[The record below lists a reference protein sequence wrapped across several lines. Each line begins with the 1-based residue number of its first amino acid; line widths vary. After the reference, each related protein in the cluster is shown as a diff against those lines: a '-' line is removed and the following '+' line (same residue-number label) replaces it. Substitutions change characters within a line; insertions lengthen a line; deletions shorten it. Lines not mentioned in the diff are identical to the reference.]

1 MNSSVFTL
9 VGITLVSV
17 LLLVLLVISS
27 KRQKRVQRGAQGF
40 TESASKKTEDKN
52 AKNTWFAENLLEE
65 RLEGFRNN
73 EVSRS
78 AVRSAF
84 LAAEVYV
91 LSRSDGALDPYD
103 CTTRSGARGSRLIP
117 VYSSLKRLKKD
128 IKLVSSE
135 YSHVH
140 TLKVRDWILDLPSDY
155 GLVVN
160 PTLEYTFELLPEDV
174 AQIKF
179 EMS

>member
-1 MNSSVFTL
+1 MRTAHRSQLSESGSADASKPAKSSV
-9 VGITLVSV
+9 
-17 LLLVLLVISS
+17 
-27 KRQKRVQRGAQGF
+27 QKA
-40 TESASKKTEDKN
+40 
-52 AKNTWFAENLLEE
+52 WFAENLLEE

-73 EVSRS
+73 EVTRS

-84 LAAEVYV
+84 LAAEVFV
-91 LSRSDGALDPYD
+91 LSRSDGVVDPYD

-117 VYSSLKRLKKD
+117 VYSSLKRLKRD
-128 IKLVSSE
+128 IKLVSGE

-140 TLKVRDWILDLPSDY
+140 TIKVRSWLLELPSNY

-160 PTLEYTFELLPEDV
+160 PTLEYTFELLPDDV
-174 AQIKF
+174 DQIKL

>member
-1 MNSSVFTL
+1 MNPSAQIL
-9 VGITLVSV
+9 VGITLV
-17 LLLVLLVISS
+17 LLLVLVLLEISGRR
-27 KRQKRVQRGAQGF
+27 KRKLKRSRQVSLKSSLGKQENQ
-40 TESASKKTEDKN
+40 SASN
-52 AKNTWFAENLLEE
+52 AWFAENLLEE

-73 EVSRS
+73 DVSRS

-91 LSRSDGALDPYD
+91 LSRSDGVPDPYD

-128 IKLVSSE
+128 IKLVSTE

-140 TLKVRDWILDLPSDY
+140 TLKVRDWILDLPSNY